1 KVLRLKEYLG
11 KDYEKWMKDSYFF
24 SDSINDL
31 PLLESVSKAFVCNG
45 DEKILKIAKERKYE
59 ILTF

>member
-1 KVLRLKEYLG
+1 
-11 KDYEKWMKDSYFF
+11 
-24 SDSINDL
+24 
-31 PLLESVSKAFVCNG
+31 AFVCNG

>member
-1 KVLRLKEYLG
+1 
-11 KDYEKWMKDSYFF
+11 
-24 SDSINDL
+24 
-31 PLLESVSKAFVCNG
+31 VCNG

>member
-1 KVLRLKEYLG
+1 
-11 KDYEKWMKDSYFF
+11 
-24 SDSINDL
+24 
-31 PLLESVSKAFVCNG
+31 FVCNG

>member
-1 KVLRLKEYLG
+1 
-11 KDYEKWMKDSYFF
+11 
-24 SDSINDL
+24 
-31 PLLESVSKAFVCNG
+31 CNG

>member
-1 KVLRLKEYLG
+1 
-11 KDYEKWMKDSYFF
+11 
-24 SDSINDL
+24 
-31 PLLESVSKAFVCNG
+31 SKAFVCNG